1 MQFITKRVLLL
12 IEKQF
17 DHPKTKRPMELL
29 SARINSLSPSATIAM
44 NQKGR
49 ELKDKGVDVIN
60 LSVGEPDFMTPEHIR
75 EAAKKA
81 IDGPWHHYA
90 PVAGYPDLLKAIV
103 DKFKREN
110 NLDYKPSNIMV
121 SVGAK
126 HALANVMICLIDKGE
141 EVILPAPYWVSYA
154 EQVKIAEG
162 VNVIL
167 DTTVEDEF
175 KISPRQLEEAITPK
189 TKALLLCSPSNPTGS
204 VYSRE
209 ELKGLAEVIA
219 RHPGIFVIA
228 DEIYEHINFVGG
240 HESIAQFEEIKDRVI
255 IINGVSKGYAMTG
268 WRIGYMAGPDW
279 LVKACSKL
287 QGQMTSGAT
296 SIAMRASIEAL
307 NGDQSCVKEMRD
319 AFLRRRDLIL
329 KHVNG
334 IQGVKCA
341 TPGGAFYVF
350 PDMSAYIGKSVD
362 GRKIENDMD
371 LCIYLL
377 EVGHIATVPGS
388 AFGAD
393 GCVRISY
400 ANSDENL
407 EKAMDRLKK
416 ALAALS

>member
-1 MQFITKRVLLL
+1 
-12 IEKQF
+12 
-17 DHPKTKRPMELL
+17 MEQL

-49 ELKDKGVDVIN
+49 ALKEKGVDIIN
-60 LSVGEPDFMTPEHIR
+60 LSVGEPDFMTPDHIK

-110 NLDYKPSNIMV
+110 NLDYKPSNIIV
-121 SVGAK
+121 STGAK
-126 HALANVMICLIDKGE
+126 HSLANAMLCLINAGD

-154 EQVKIAEG
+154 EQVKLAEG
-162 VNVIL
+162 VNVVL
-167 DTTVEDEF
+167 DTTVESEF
-175 KISPRQLEEAITPK
+175 KITAAQLEAAITPK

-204 VYSRE
+204 VYTKE
-209 ELKGLAEVIA
+209 ELAELAAVIA
-219 RHPGIFVIA
+219 KHPDIYVIA

-240 HESIAQFEEIKDRVI
+240 HESIAQFDEIKDRCV

-268 WRIGYMAGPDW
+268 WRIGYMAAPEGI
-279 LVKACSKL
+279 VKACAKL
-287 QGQMTSGAT
+287 QGQMTSGAC
-296 SIAMRASIEAL
+296 SIAMRAALEAL
-307 NGDQSCVKEMRD
+307 TGDQSCVGEMRD

-329 KHVNG
+329 GHVNS
-334 IQGVKCA
+334 IKDVKCA

-350 PDMSAYIGKSVD
+350 PDLSAYVGKSIN
-362 GRKIENDMD
+362 GRKLETDMD

-377 EVGHIATVPGS
+377 EEGHIATVPGS
-388 AFGAD
+388 AFGMD
-393 GCVRISY
+393 GCIRISY

-407 EKAMDRLKK
+407 VVAMQRLKD
-416 ALAALS
+416 ALAALK

>member
-1 MQFITKRVLLL
+1 
-12 IEKQF
+12 
-17 DHPKTKRPMELL
+17 MEQL
-29 SARINSLSPSATIAM
+29 SARINALAPSATIAM

-49 ELKDKGVDVIN
+49 EMKEKGVDVIN
-60 LSVGEPDFMTPEHIR
+60 LSVGEPDFMTPGHIR
-75 EAAKKA
+75 EAAKRA
-81 IDGPWHHYA
+81 IDGNWHHYA

-110 NLDYKPSNIMV
+110 GLEYKTSNIMV

-126 HALANVMICLIDKGE
+126 HSLANVMICLIDKGE

-162 VNVIL
+162 VNVVL
-167 DTTVEDEF
+167 DTTVENEF
-175 KISPRQLEEAITPK
+175 KISADQLEKAITPR
-189 TKALLLCSPSNPTGS
+189 TKALMLCSPSNPTGS
-204 VYSRE
+204 VYTRD
-209 ELKGLAEVIA
+209 ELAALAAVLA
-219 RHPGIFVIA
+219 KHPKVYVIA
-228 DEIYEHINFVGG
+228 DEIYEHINFIGG
-240 HESIAQFEEIKDRVI
+240 HESIAQFEEIRERVV

-268 WRIGYMAGPDW
+268 WRIGYMAGPEW

-287 QGQMTSGAT
+287 QGQMTSGAN
-296 SIAMRASIEAL
+296 SIAMRAALEAL
-307 NGDQSCVKEMRD
+307 TGDQSCVTEMRD

-329 KHVNG
+329 GH
-334 IQGVKCA
+334 IREIEGVKCP

-350 PDMSAYIGKSVD
+350 PDFSTYLGKSAGD
-362 GRKIENDMD
+362 RKIENSMD

-388 AFGAD
+388 AFGME

-407 EKAMDRLKK
+407 EKAMQRLKD
-416 ALAALS
+416 ALAALQ

>member
-1 MQFITKRVLLL
+1 ML

>member
-1 MQFITKRVLLL
+1 
-12 IEKQF
+12 
-17 DHPKTKRPMELL
+17 MEQL
-29 SARINSLSPSATIAM
+29 SARINSLAPSATMAM

-49 ELKDKGVDVIN
+49 ELKEKGVDVIN
-60 LSVGEPDFMTPEHIR
+60 LSVGEPDFMTPAHIR

-81 IDGPWHHYA
+81 IDGNWHHYA
-90 PVAGYPDLLKAIV
+90 PVAGYPDLLKAII
-103 DKFKREN
+103 DKFKKEN

-126 HALANVMICLIDKGE
+126 HALANVMICLIEKGE
-141 EVILPAPYWVSYA
+141 EVIVPAPYWVSYA

-167 DTTVEDEF
+167 DTTVENEF
-175 KISPRQLEEAITPK
+175 KISAQQLEEAITPK

-204 VYSRE
+204 VYTRD
-209 ELKGLAEVIA
+209 ELAAFAAVIA
-219 RHPGIFVIA
+219 KHPKVFVIA
-228 DEIYEHINFVGG
+228 DEIYEHINFMGG
-240 HESIAQFEEIKDRVI
+240 HESIAQFDEIKDRCI
-255 IINGVSKGYAMTG
+255 IINGVSKAYAMTG
-268 WRIGYMAGPDW
+268 WRIGYMAGPEW

-287 QGQMTSGAT
+287 QGQMTSGAN
-296 SIAMRASIEAL
+296 SIAMRAALEAL
-307 NGDQSCVKEMRD
+307 TGNQSCVTEMRD
-319 AFLRRRDLIL
+319 AFFRRRGLIL
-329 KHVNG
+329 GH
-334 IQGVKCA
+334 ISQIEGVRCP

-350 PDMSAYIGKSVD
+350 PDLSAYLGKSVN
-362 GRKIENDMD
+362 GRKIETDMD

-388 AFGAD
+388 AFGMN

-407 EKAMDRLKK
+407 EIAMQRLKD

>member
-1 MQFITKRVLLL
+1 
-12 IEKQF
+12 
-17 DHPKTKRPMELL
+17 MEQL
-29 SARINSLSPSATIAM
+29 SARINSLAPSATIAM

-49 ELKDKGVDVIN
+49 ELKEKGVDVIN
-60 LSVGEPDFMTPEHIR
+60 LSVGEPDFITPEHIR

-81 IDGPWHHYA
+81 IDGNYHHYA
-90 PVAGYPDLLKAIV
+90 PVNGYPDLLKAIV

-110 NLDYKPSNIMV
+110 NLEYKPSNIMV

-126 HALANVMICLIDKGE
+126 HSLANVMICLIDKGQ
-141 EVILPAPYWVSYA
+141 EVIVPAPYWVSYA

-162 VNVIL
+162 VNVVV
-167 DTTVEDEF
+167 DTTVEAEF
-175 KISPRQLEEAITPK
+175 KMSARQLEDAITPN

-204 VYSRE
+204 VYTKK
-209 ELKGLAEVIA
+209 ELKALAEVIA
-219 RHPGIFVIA
+219 KHPQVYVIA

-240 HESIAQFEEIKDRVI
+240 HESIAQFEEIRDRVI

-268 WRIGYMAGPDW
+268 WRIGYMAGPEW

-296 SIAMRASIEAL
+296 SIAMRAAVEAL
-307 NGDQSCVKEMRD
+307 NGDQTCVTEMRD
-319 AFLRRRDLIL
+319 AFQRRRDLIL
-329 KHVNG
+329 KH
-334 IQGVKCA
+334 IAQIPGVKCP

-350 PDMSAYIGKSVD
+350 PDLSTYIGKSIN
-362 GRKIENDMD
+362 GKKIENDMD

-407 EKAMDRLKK
+407 EKAMQRLKN

>member
-1 MQFITKRVLLL
+1 
-12 IEKQF
+12 
-17 DHPKTKRPMELL
+17 MEQL

-49 ELKDKGVDVIN
+49 ELKEKGVDVIN

-90 PVAGYPDLLKAIV
+90 PVNGYPDLLKAIAE
-103 DKFKREN
+103 KFKREN

-126 HALANVMICLIDKGE
+126 HALANVIMCLIDKGE

-162 VNVIL
+162 VNVIV
-167 DTTVEDEF
+167 DTKVEDEF
-175 KISPRQLEEAITPK
+175 KMSAQQLEDAITPR

-204 VYSRE
+204 VYTKD
-209 ELKGLAEVIA
+209 ELAALAAVIA
-219 RHPGIFVIA
+219 KHPGIYVIA

-240 HESIAQFEEIKDRVI
+240 HESIAQFDEIKDRCI
-255 IINGVSKGYAMTG
+255 IINGVSKAYAMTG
-268 WRIGYMAGPDW
+268 WRIGYMAGPEW

-287 QGQMTSGAT
+287 QGQVTSGAT
-296 SIAMRASIEAL
+296 SIAMRGALEAL
-307 NGDQSCVKEMRD
+307 TGDQSCVGEMRD

-329 KHVNG
+329 GHVKQ
-334 IQGVKCA
+334 IKGVKCA

-350 PDMSAYIGKSVD
+350 PDFSTYIGKSFE
-362 GRKIENDMD
+362 GKKIETDMD

-407 EKAMDRLKK
+407 EKAMQRLKD
-416 ALAALS
+416 ALAALK

>member
-1 MQFITKRVLLL
+1 
-12 IEKQF
+12 
-17 DHPKTKRPMELL
+17 MELL

-49 ELKDKGVDVIN
+49 ELKEKGVDVIN

-81 IDGPWHHYA
+81 IDGPWHGYA

-103 DKFKREN
+103 EKFKREN
-110 NLDYKPSNIMV
+110 NLDYKASNIMV

-126 HALANVMICLIDKGE
+126 HALANVMICLVDKGE
-141 EVILPAPYWVSYA
+141 EVIVPAPYWVSYA

-162 VNVIL
+162 VNVIV
-167 DTTVEDEF
+167 DTSVEDEF
-175 KISPRQLEEAITPK
+175 KMSAKQLEEAITPK

-204 VYSRE
+204 VYTKE
-209 ELKGLAEVIA
+209 ELAELAAVLA
-219 RHPGIFVIA
+219 RHPQVYVIA

-240 HESIAQFEEIKDRVI
+240 HESIAQFEEIKDRCV

-268 WRIGYMAGPDW
+268 WRIGYLAGPEW
-279 LVKACSKL
+279 LVKACGKL

-296 SIAMRASIEAL
+296 SIAMRAALEAL
-307 NGDQSCVKEMRD
+307 NGDQTCVTEMRD
-319 AFLRRRDLIL
+319 VFLRRRDLIL
-329 KHVNG
+329 EHVRQ
-334 IQGVKCA
+334 IEGVKCP

-350 PDMSAYIGKSVD
+350 PDFSSYVGKSIG
-362 GRKIENDMD
+362 GRKIETDMD

-377 EVGHIATVPGS
+377 EEGHIATVPGS
-388 AFGAD
+388 AFGKD

-407 EKAMDRLKK
+407 EKAMQRLKD
-416 ALAALS
+416 ALAALK

>member
-1 MQFITKRVLLL
+1 
-12 IEKQF
+12 
-17 DHPKTKRPMELL
+17 MEQL

-49 ELKDKGVDVIN
+49 ELKEKGVDVIN

-90 PVAGYPDLLKAIV
+90 PVNGYPDLLKAIAE
-103 DKFKREN
+103 KFKVEN
-110 NLDYKPSNIMV
+110 NLDYKPANIMV

-126 HALANVMICLIDKGE
+126 HALANVIMCLIDKGE
-141 EVILPAPYWVSYA
+141 EVIVPAPYWVSYA

-162 VNVIL
+162 VNVIV
-167 DTTVEDEF
+167 DTKVEDEF
-175 KISPRQLEEAITPK
+175 KMSAKQLEDAITPK

-204 VYSRE
+204 VYTRDE
-209 ELKGLAEVIA
+209 LAELAAVIA
-219 RHPGIFVIA
+219 KHPGIYVIA

-240 HESIAQFEEIKDRVI
+240 HESIAQFDEIKDRCI
-255 IINGVSKGYAMTG
+255 IINGVSKAYAMTG
-268 WRIGYMAGPDW
+268 WRIGYMAGPEW

-287 QGQMTSGAT
+287 QGQVTSGAT
-296 SIAMRASIEAL
+296 SIAMRGALEAL
-307 NGDQSCVKEMRD
+307 TGDQSCVREMRD

-329 KHVNG
+329 RHVNQ
-334 IQGVKCA
+334 IKDVKCA

-350 PDMSAYIGKSVD
+350 PDFSAYIGKSYN
-362 GRKIENDMD
+362 GKKLETDMD

-407 EKAMDRLKK
+407 EKAMQRLKD
-416 ALAALS
+416 ALAALK

>member
-1 MQFITKRVLLL
+1 
-12 IEKQF
+12 
-17 DHPKTKRPMELL
+17 MEQL
-29 SARINSLSPSATIAM
+29 SARINSLAASATIAM

-49 ELKDKGVDVIN
+49 ELKEKGVDVIN
-60 LSVGEPDFMTPEHIR
+60 LSVGEPDFLTPDHIR

-81 IDGPWHHYA
+81 IDGDWHHYA

-103 DKFKREN
+103 DKFKQEN
-110 NLDYKPSNIMV
+110 NLEYKPSNIMV

-126 HALANVMICLIDKGE
+126 HSLANVMMCLIDKGE
-141 EVILPAPYWVSYA
+141 EVIVPAPYWVSYV

-167 DTTVEDEF
+167 DTTVENEF
-175 KISPRQLEEAITPK
+175 KISAKQLEDAITPK

-209 ELKGLAEVIA
+209 ELKALAGVIA
-219 RHPGIFVIA
+219 KHPQVYVIA

-240 HESIAQFEEIKDRVI
+240 HESIAQFEEIRERVI
-255 IINGVSKGYAMTG
+255 IINGVSKAYAMTG

-279 LVKACSKL
+279 LVKACGKL

-296 SIAMRASIEAL
+296 SIAMRAALEAL
-307 NGDQSCVKEMRD
+307 TGDQSCVREMRD

-329 KHVNG
+329 GHINQ
-334 IQGVKCA
+334 IEGVKCA

-350 PDMSAYIGKSVD
+350 PDLSAFIGKSVNS
-362 GRKIENDMD
+362 REIENDMD

-388 AFGAD
+388 AFGAE

-407 EKAMDRLKK
+407 EKAMQRLKE

>member
-1 MQFITKRVLLL
+1 
-12 IEKQF
+12 
-17 DHPKTKRPMELL
+17 MEQL
-29 SARINSLSPSATIAM
+29 SARIKSLAPSATIAM

-60 LSVGEPDFMTPEHIR
+60 LSVGEPDFNTPEHIR

-81 IDGPWHHYA
+81 IDGDWHHYA

-103 DKFKREN
+103 EKFKKEN
-110 NLDYKPSNIMV
+110 NLEFKPSNIMV

-126 HALANVMICLIDKGE
+126 HSLANVMICLIEKGE
-141 EVILPAPYWVSYA
+141 EVIVPAPYWVSYA

-162 VNVIL
+162 VNVIV
-167 DTTVEDEF
+167 DTTVESDF
-175 KISPRQLEEAITPK
+175 KMSPEQLEAAITPK

-209 ELKGLAEVIA
+209 ELKALADVLVK
-219 RHPGIFVIA
+219 HPQVFIIT

-240 HESIAQFEEIKDRVI
+240 HESIAQFEEIRDRVI
-255 IINGVSKGYAMTG
+255 IVNGVSKAYAMTG
-268 WRIGYMAGPDW
+268 WRIGYMAGPEW
-279 LVKACSKL
+279 LVKACNKL

-296 SIAMRASIEAL
+296 SIAMRAALEAL
-307 NGDQSCVKEMRD
+307 TGDQTCVREMRD
-319 AFLRRRDLIL
+319 AFLRRRNLIL
-329 KHVNG
+329 GH
-334 IQGVKCA
+334 ISQIPDVKCPK
-341 TPGGAFYVF
+341 PGGAFYVF
-350 PDMSAYIGKSVD
+350 PDFSAYIGKSVD
-362 GRKIENDMD
+362 GREINNDMD

-388 AFGAD
+388 AFGMD

-407 EKAMDRLKK
+407 EKAMQRLKN
-416 ALAALS
+416 ALAALK

>member
-1 MQFITKRVLLL
+1 
-12 IEKQF
+12 
-17 DHPKTKRPMELL
+17 MEQL
-29 SARINSLSPSATIAM
+29 SARINSLAPSATIAM

-103 DKFKREN
+103 EKFKKEN
-110 NLDYKPSNIMV
+110 NLDYTPANIMV

-126 HALANVMICLIDKGE
+126 HSLANVMMCLIDKGE
-141 EVILPAPYWVSYA
+141 EVIVPAPYWVSYA

-167 DTTVEDEF
+167 DTTIESEF
-175 KISPRQLEEAITPK
+175 KISAAQLEKAITPK

-204 VYSRE
+204 VYTKE
-209 ELKGLAEVIA
+209 ELAAIAKVIEK
-219 RHPGIFVIA
+219 HPQVYVIA

-240 HESIAQFEEIKDRVI
+240 HESIAQFGSIKDRCV
-255 IINGVSKGYAMTG
+255 IINGVSKAYAMTG
-268 WRIGYMAGPDW
+268 WRIGYMAGPEW
-279 LVKACSKL
+279 LVKACQKL

-296 SIAMRASIEAL
+296 SIAMRAALEAL
-307 NGDQSCVKEMRD
+307 TGDQSCVKEMRD
-319 AFLRRRDLIL
+319 AFFRRRDLIL
-329 KHVNG
+329 GHISRIDG
-334 IQGVKCA
+334 LKCP

-350 PDMSAYIGKSVD
+350 PDFSAYIGKSAGD
-362 GRKIENDMD
+362 RKISNDMD

-388 AFGAD
+388 AFGMD

-407 EKAMDRLKK
+407 EKAMQRLKD
-416 ALAALS
+416 ALSALN

>member
-1 MQFITKRVLLL
+1 
-12 IEKQF
+12 
-17 DHPKTKRPMELL
+17 
-29 SARINSLSPSATIAM
+29 
-44 NQKGR
+44 
-49 ELKDKGVDVIN
+49 
-60 LSVGEPDFMTPEHIR
+60 
-75 EAAKKA
+75 
-81 IDGPWHHYA
+81 
-90 PVAGYPDLLKAIV
+90 
-103 DKFKREN
+103 
-110 NLDYKPSNIMV
+110 
-121 SVGAK
+121 
-126 HALANVMICLIDKGE
+126 
-141 EVILPAPYWVSYA
+141 
-154 EQVKIAEG
+154 
-162 VNVIL
+162 
-167 DTTVEDEF
+167 
-175 KISPRQLEEAITPK
+175 
-189 TKALLLCSPSNPTGS
+189 
-204 VYSRE
+204 
-209 ELKGLAEVIA
+209 
-219 RHPGIFVIA
+219 
-228 DEIYEHINFVGG
+228 
-240 HESIAQFEEIKDRVI
+240 
-255 IINGVSKGYAMTG
+255 
-268 WRIGYMAGPDW
+268 MAGPDW

-350 PDMSAYIGKSVD
+350 PDMSAYLGKSVD

>member
-1 MQFITKRVLLL
+1 
-12 IEKQF
+12 
-17 DHPKTKRPMELL
+17 MEQL
-29 SARINSLSPSATIAM
+29 SARINSLAASATIAM

-60 LSVGEPDFMTPEHIR
+60 LSVGEPDFLTPDHIR

-81 IDGPWHHYA
+81 IDGNWHHYA
-90 PVAGYPDLLKAIV
+90 PIAGYPDLLKAIA
-103 DKFKREN
+103 DKFRKEN
-110 NLDYKPSNIMV
+110 NLDYELKNIMV

-126 HALANVMICLIDKGE
+126 HALANVMMCLIDKGE
-141 EVILPAPYWVSYA
+141 EVIVPAPYWVSYA

-162 VNVIL
+162 VNVII

-175 KISPRQLEEAITPK
+175 KITARQLEGAITPK

-204 VYSRE
+204 VYTKE
-209 ELKGLAEVIA
+209 ELKALADVIKK
-219 RHPGIFVIA
+219 HPNIYVIA

-240 HESIAQFEEIKDRVI
+240 HESIAQFDEIKERCV

-279 LVKACSKL
+279 LVKACGKL
-287 QGQMTSGAT
+287 QGQMTSGAN
-296 SIAMRASIEAL
+296 SIAMRAALEAL
-307 NGDQSCVKEMRD
+307 TGDQACVTEMRD
-319 AFLRRRDLIL
+319 AFLRRRNLVL
-329 KHVNG
+329 GHVNQ
-334 IQGVKCA
+334 IDGVKCT

-350 PDMSAYIGKSVD
+350 PDMSAYLGKSVN
-362 GRKIENDMD
+362 GRKIETDMD

-407 EKAMDRLKK
+407 EKAMQRLKD

>member
-1 MQFITKRVLLL
+1 
-12 IEKQF
+12 
-17 DHPKTKRPMELL
+17 MEQL
-29 SARINSLSPSATIAM
+29 SARIKSLASSATIAM

-90 PVAGYPDLLKAIV
+90 PVPGYPDLLKAIV
-103 DKFKREN
+103 EKFKKEN
-110 NLDYKPSNIMV
+110 NLEYETSNIMV

-141 EVILPAPYWVSYA
+141 EVIVPAPYWVSYA

-175 KISPRQLEEAITPK
+175 KISPQQLEDAITPK

-204 VYSRE
+204 VYSRD
-209 ELKGLAEVIA
+209 ELAALAEVIA
-219 RHPGIFVIA
+219 RHPNIYVIA

-268 WRIGYMAGPDW
+268 WRIGYMAGPQW

-296 SIAMRASIEAL
+296 SIAMRASLEAL
-307 NGDQSCVKEMRD
+307 TGDQSCVTEMRD

-329 KHVNG
+329 GHVNS
-334 IQGVKCA
+334 IEGVKCA

-350 PDMSAYIGKSVD
+350 PDLSAYLGKSVD
-362 GRKIENDMD
+362 GRKIETDMD

-388 AFGAD
+388 AFGAN

-407 EKAMDRLKK
+407 EKAMQRLKK

>member
-1 MQFITKRVLLL
+1 
-12 IEKQF
+12 
-17 DHPKTKRPMELL
+17 MEQL
-29 SARINSLSPSATIAM
+29 SARINSLAASATIAM

-49 ELKDKGVDVIN
+49 ELKEKGVDVIN
-60 LSVGEPDFMTPEHIR
+60 LSVGEPDFLTPDHIR

-81 IDGPWHHYA
+81 IDGNWHHYA

-110 NLDYKPSNIMV
+110 NLEYKPSNIMV

-126 HALANVMICLIDKGE
+126 HSLANVMMCLIDKGE
-141 EVILPAPYWVSYA
+141 EVIVPAPYWVSYA

-162 VNVIL
+162 INVIL
-167 DTTVEDEF
+167 DTSVEDEF
-175 KISPRQLEEAITPK
+175 KISARQLEDAITPR

-204 VYSRE
+204 VYTKE
-209 ELKGLAEVIA
+209 ELKALADVIA
-219 RHPGIFVIA
+219 KHPQVYVIA

-240 HESIAQFEEIKDRVI
+240 HESIAQFEEIRDRVI
-255 IINGVSKGYAMTG
+255 VINGVSKGYAMTG

-279 LVKACSKL
+279 LVKACGKL
-287 QGQMTSGAT
+287 QGQMTSGAN
-296 SIAMRASIEAL
+296 SIAMRAALEAL
-307 NGDQSCVKEMRD
+307 TGDQSCVKEMRD

-329 KHVNG
+329 GHINQ
-334 IQGVKCA
+334 IEGVKCA

-350 PDMSAYIGKSVD
+350 PDFSAYIGKSVN
-362 GRKIENDMD
+362 GRNIETDMD

-407 EKAMDRLKK
+407 EKAMQRLKD

>member
-1 MQFITKRVLLL
+1 
-12 IEKQF
+12 
-17 DHPKTKRPMELL
+17 MELL

-329 KHVNG
+329 KHVNS
-334 IQGVKCA
+334 IKGVKCA